1 MIWGMFLIYEYA
13 YRVRSTVMNC
23 PIIDIIG
30 NKLMIGK
37 TASKSIDIS
46 RIDWNDF
53 TDEESSD
60 EEKK

>member
-1 MIWGMFLIYEYA
+1 MI
-13 YRVRSTVMNC
+13 S
-23 PIIDIIG
+23 
-30 NKLMIGK
+30 K
-37 TASKSIDIS
+37 TASKSIVIS